1 MSDYFDGQRNTII
14 QMKGLIGKMTK
25 DTIKKYLGG
34 KRFWQQTLM
43 LAIPIALQNLLT
55 SSFLLVDTLMVGQ
68 LGDVALSS
76 VGMAGQWS
84 WLLNIVVFGIC
95 SGSSVFVA
103 QYWGIKDIKGIHKI
117 TGIALT
123 LAMIITA
130 LFLCFGFFA
139 PQTVVWLFNKT
150 PEVIDTGS
158 KYLKIACFSYPG
170 SVLGLLLGAILRS
183 VEDVKLP
190 MYSALFTAVL
200 NGILDYCLI
209 FGALGLPA
217 LGVEGAALATC
228 ISAWLGPIVI
238 LGISVAK
245 KNILYMPIKELFGFD
260 RTLVLQFVKTASPVV
275 LNETLW
281 GLGTFLYNV
290 IFANL
295 GHENYAAVTILKT
308 IENIAYVFF
317 IGMCNACCVML
328 GKNVGAGKIKEAIKD
343 SRRFGVLIPFLGLVD
358 GMAIL
363 AFRGKIIGIFNMQG
377 QITQT
382 TINTAMI
389 ISLMYAIEL
398 PIRNIPYAFIVGI
411 FRSGGDTI
419 NGAKMDLI
427 SLWLIALPLT
437 FILAYVVKAP
447 FVVVYAAMYV
457 GEDYLKCFMCIKHY
471 ISYKWIKPVTAE
483 GRKELEVFMAERNA
497 KKNSEM
503 CAAK

>member
-1 MSDYFDGQRNTII
+1 
-14 QMKGLIGKMTK
+14 MTR
-25 DTIKKYLGG
+25 DTLKKYLGG
-34 KRFWQQTLM
+34 KHFWKQTLM
-43 LAIPIALQNLLT
+43 LALPIAFQNLLT

-103 QYWGIKDIKGIHKI
+103 QYWGVKDVKGIHKI

-123 LAMIITA
+123 LGMIITA
-130 LFLCFGFFA
+130 LFVCFGFFA
-139 PQTVVWLFNKT
+139 PQTVVWIFNKNA
-150 PEVIDTGS
+150 EVISTGS
-158 KYLKIACFSYPG
+158 SYLKIACFSYPG

-200 NGILDYCLI
+200 NGILDYCFI
-209 FGALGLPA
+209 FGAFGLPA
-217 LGVEGAALATC
+217 MGVKGAAIATC
-228 ISAWLGPIVI
+228 ISAWLGPII
-238 LGISVAK
+238 IIGLSIAK

-260 RTLVLQFVKTASPVV
+260 KSLVLQFLKTASPVV

-328 GKNVGAGKIKEAIKD
+328 GKNVGAGKFKEAIRD
-343 SRRFGVLIPFLGLVD
+343 SRRFGVIIPLLGLFV
-358 GMAIL
+358 GINIL
-363 AFRGKIIGIFNMQG
+363 IFRSKLIGLFNMQG

-382 TINTAMI
+382 TMNVAMI
-389 ISLMYAIEL
+389 ISMLYALEL

-411 FRSGGDTI
+411 FRSGGDTV

-427 SLWLIALPLT
+427 SLWIIALPLT

-457 GEDYLKCFMCIKHY
+457 GEDYLKCFLCIRHY
-471 ISYKWIKPVTAE
+471 LSYKWIKPVTAE
-483 GRKELEVFMAERNA
+483 GKKELEAFMAERNA
-497 KKNSEM
+497 KGKKAVSY
-503 CAAK
+503 AK